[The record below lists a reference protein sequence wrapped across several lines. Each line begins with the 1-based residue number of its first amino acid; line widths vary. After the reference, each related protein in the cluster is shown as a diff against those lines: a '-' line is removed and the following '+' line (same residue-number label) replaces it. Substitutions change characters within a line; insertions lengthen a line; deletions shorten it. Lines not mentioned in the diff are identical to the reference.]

1 MLTIFVIK
9 RISLDALQKRSGPKE
24 YRYYPRI
31 SLYRVSLYRVFTVVK
46 FSFPL
51 CTLYM
56 QYKIKS
62 SGQTAVFRLEWKVI
76 VETQSRISLVN
87 VFT

>member
-1 MLTIFVIK
+1 MVIFIGC
-9 RISLDALQKRSGPKE
+9 SLVSASPYQGRLSEMSRRHLKSSERSKAFE
-24 YRYYPRI
+24 T
-31 SLYRVSLYRVFTVVK
+31 VKKVVK